1 MNRAGDPLIRV
12 QRVSFSYRVRE
23 GKSIPVLH
31 DVSFE
36 VRAGEHVAVIGH
48 NGSGKSTLA
57 KHLNGLLV
65 PDAGDVLVDGM
76 NTRDRRLL
84 REIRKRV
91 GMVFQHPDNQMVA
104 TIVEDDVAFGLENLG
119 VPEEEMH
126 RRVDEALR
134 MVGMEAYRHRPP
146 HQLSGGQ
153 KQRVAIAGVL
163 AMRPRCIV
171 LDEATSMLDSYGR
184 QELMEVIRRLH
195 GEGIAIVSITH
206 HMQEVALA
214 DRVLVMEAGRVVMEG
229 TPREVFRQRDRLLE
243 LQLDVPGAARV
254 AALVHAARP
263 EFREDRILA
272 SEVVA
277 EVQRLAPR
285 RG

>member
-1 MNRAGDPLIRV
+1 MADPLIRV
-12 QRVSFSYRVRE
+12 QGVSYAYRVRE

-31 DVSFE
+31 GVSFE
-36 VRAGEHVAVIGH
+36 VHEGEHLAIIGH

-57 KHLNGLLV
+57 KHLNGLIV

-76 NTRDRRLL
+76 NTRDKRSL

-119 VPEEEMH
+119 VPEDEMR

-134 MVGMEAYRHRPP
+134 AVGMEAHRDRPP
-146 HQLSGGQ
+146 HHLSGGQ
-153 KQRVAIAGVL
+153 KQRVAIAGIL

-184 QELMEVIRRLH
+184 QELMEVIGRLH

-206 HMQEVALA
+206 HMAEVALA
-214 DRVLVMEAGRVVMEG
+214 DRVLVMEAGRIVMEG
-229 TPREVFRQRDRLLE
+229 TPREVFRRRDALVA

-254 AALVHAARP
+254 ASLVHEARP
-263 EFREDRILA
+263 DFREDRILA
-272 SEVVA
+272 SEVVE
-277 EVQRLAPR
+277 EVVRLAPR

>member
-1 MNRAGDPLIRV
+1 MSHAGDPLIRV
-12 QRVSFSYRVRE
+12 DRVSFSYRVRE

-31 DVSFE
+31 EVSFE
-36 VRAGEHVAVIGH
+36 VHAGEHVAVIGH

-65 PDAGDVLVDGM
+65 PESGDVFVDGM
-76 NTRDRRLL
+76 NTRDKRLL

-153 KQRVAIAGVL
+153 KQRVAIAGIL

-184 QELMEVIRRLH
+184 QELMEVIQRLH
-195 GEGIAIVSITH
+195 REGIAIVSITH

-214 DRVLVMEAGRVVMEG
+214 DRVLVMEAGRVVIEG

-254 AALVHAARP
+254 AALVHEARP

-272 SEVVA
+272 SEVVE